1 MVGEITK
8 PVQINNAYIILKME
22 DKRLVEK
29 KINFEKEMNKLI
41 LLEKDKQLNQYSLM
55 HFNRIKNNLFIDES

>member
-1 MVGEITK
+1 
-8 PVQINNAYIILKME
+8 ME

-41 LLEKDKQLNQYSLM
+41 LIEKDKQLNQYSLM
-55 HFNRIKNNLFIDES
+55 HLIESK